1 MIHGRG
7 TRDRRSSVPDCRL
20 IGVISVLL
28 LGSSLVA
35 QSLDLEITQQQRRL
49 EELRGQIEEARRAA
63 VALGSREDASL
74 AKLDNIERQVTLTRR
89 YLAELRSQAA
99 ARTSEIAT
107 VGQQIRQTD
116 ARVAELRTAI
126 GRRLV
131 RIYKYGRVF
140 PLEAML
146 GTRSLPEVHRR
157 SLYLRWIAR
166 ADARSADELK
176 ALTAQLSAQ
185 RTRLLAAHAELER
198 LQAEQRRQETAL
210 LTARSTESAVLRSVR
225 TERSAKEA
233 LALELEQSGARIQ
246 ALIAELE
253 QRRAAAAAAGA
264 GATGEMD
271 ALKGKLPWPLK
282 GTVIAGFGSQV
293 HPRYKTR
300 TNNLGIDIKGDSGA
314 AVFAV
319 APGKVAYA
327 DRFLGYGNL
336 VIVDHGDGFYTLYGN
351 LADIDVSV
359 GSAISTAGRV
369 GAIVDYLHFEL
380 RSQGRP
386 LDPAAWLRP

>member
-1 MIHGRG
+1 MG
-7 TRDRRSSVPDCRL
+7 T
-20 IGVISVLL
+20 
-28 LGSSLVA
+28 SLVA

-63 VALGSREDASL
+63 VALGSREEASL
-74 AKLDNIERQVTLTRR
+74 AKLENIERQVTLTRR
-89 YLAELRSQAA
+89 YLAELRSQSS
-99 ARTSEIAT
+99 ARTLEIAS
-107 VGQQIRQTD
+107 VGRQIRETE
-116 ARVAELRTAI
+116 ARVTELRTAI

-166 ADARSADELK
+166 ADARAADELK
-176 ALTAQLSAQ
+176 ALTVQLSAQ
-185 RTRLLAAHAELER
+185 RARLLAAHGELER
-198 LQAEQRRQETAL
+198 LQAEQRRQEAAL

-225 TERSAKEA
+225 SEKSSKEA
-233 LALELEQSGARIQ
+233 LALELEQSGARLQ

-253 QRRAAAAAAGA
+253 QRRAAAEGEAG
-264 GATGEMD
+264 TDQME

-282 GTVIAGFGSQV
+282 GEVIAGFGSQV
-293 HPRYKTR
+293 HPKYKTR

-314 AVFAV
+314 AAFAV

-359 GSAISTAGRV
+359 GSPVSTASTV
-369 GAIVDYLHFEL
+369 GKVADYLHFEL

-386 LDPAAWLRP
+386 LDPGGWLRP